1 MTASRLID
9 TSIWLDYFYR
19 SKFKEII
26 DTSEILFVS
35 ILSVFEIRRK
45 LYKDKID
52 PDKAAA
58 IMEFLQKKSLIQ
70 PLSREIAEAAAKIS
84 VYHGIPATVSLIY
97 ATAQHHQAELITRDN
112 DFHGLENATILH

>member
-1 MTASRLID
+1 VTASRLID

-52 PDKAAA
+52 PDKAAT

-70 PLSREIAEAAAKIS
+70 PISREIAEAATKIS
-84 VYHGIPATVSLIY
+84 FYHGIPATDSLIY

-112 DFHGLENATILH
+112 DFRGLENATILR